1 MGGVGVNC
9 SQVVEPGLHQIVG
22 GGWEGDGWAVRG
34 KGWERVR
41 GRVLCVGA
49 LVW

>member
-22 GGWEGDGWAVRG
+22 GGWE